1 MKKWNLFWERRI
13 MSMEAMT
20 TEKECQSLLLEWK
33 KWRYDDIVKDIR
45 EVLLFSYGF
54 WLSMFHIMYSWEF
67 LAFWLLQLTTSG
79 RIRYKQNILPFCTPR
94 STLRCCIIPCWLR
107 SKSEGLESYY
117 YRKALWF
124 WLAIFSSVD
133 SVSSFEIQGK
143 PII

>member
-1 MKKWNLFWERRI
+1 MKKWNLFLERRI

-67 LAFWLLQLTTSG
+67 LA
-79 RIRYKQNILPFCTPR
+79 
-94 STLRCCIIPCWLR
+94 
-107 SKSEGLESYY
+107 
-117 YRKALWF
+117 
-124 WLAIFSSVD
+124 V
-133 SVSSFEIQGK
+133 
-143 PII
+143 